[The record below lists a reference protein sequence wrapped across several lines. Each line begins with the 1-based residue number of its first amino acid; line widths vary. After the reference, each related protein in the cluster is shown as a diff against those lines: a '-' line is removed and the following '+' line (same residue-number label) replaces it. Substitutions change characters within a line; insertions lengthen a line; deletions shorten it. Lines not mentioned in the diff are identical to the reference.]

1 MSFFKGFFENTLKTK
16 DKCLSYV
23 NNNENIREIIKKI
36 KDNIEKFKDYKYVR
50 KINKKRILI
59 PFCIIAVFSLG
70 SFIGDITHK
79 EDVFIKKVERALEKG
94 KTGTVLDLIR
104 VDNSIELDKSD
115 IKPLIE
121 FYKADTS
128 RVKTLIDA
136 LRRGGSAYSLKLCID
151 EDSIFNKYYL
161 ELKLQDMEITSN
173 FKGSYVYVNGIDKGT
188 IGEEGSLEVSNMVPG
203 IYSIEIEK
211 ESDYGTIKE
220 ESEVT
225 LVESSNFNLPLEANL
240 VTVNSNFQDGIVY
253 INGKSSNIKVKD
265 FIEVGPFDET
275 NTTTL
280 MVKADTPWGTL
291 SSNEYTIGS
300 YPVIELNIDLKNS
313 KVVDEINDVVNRF
326 YFSVFKA
333 LNSESKDDIISATE
347 NVKDNVYSILN
358 KEYFWLKNSYEVSD
372 LEIKINNSEVNFDG
386 NNYTGNIVVNIS
398 YKIKKQI
405 FGISIKTEE
414 YSKNFFTEI
423 KYENNNWTIWNISN
437 FSLEGLEDIGQ

>member
-1 MSFFKGFFENTLKTK
+1 MSFFKSFFENTLKTK

-23 NNNENIREIIKKI
+23 KDNENIRKVIEKVKN
-36 KDNIEKFKDYKYVR
+36 NIEKFKNYKYI
-50 KINKKRILI
+50 KKLNKKRVLI
-59 PFCIIAVFSLG
+59 PVCIIAVFFLG
-70 SFIGDITHK
+70 SFVGDVTHK
-79 EDVFIKKVERALEKG
+79 EDVFIKKIERALEKG
-94 KTGTVLDLIR
+94 KTATILNLIK
-104 VDNSIELDKSD
+104 VEKGVKLTKSD

-121 FYKADTS
+121 FYKADAS

-136 LRRGGSAYSLKLCID
+136 LRKGGSVYSLKLCID
-151 EDSIFNKYYL
+151 EDNIFNKYYL
-161 ELKLQDMEITSN
+161 ELTLQDMEINSN
-173 FKGSYVYVNGIDKGT
+173 FQGSYVYINGVDKGT
-188 IGEEGSLEVSNMVPG
+188 IGEDGSLEVSNMVPG
-203 IYSIEIEK
+203 VYSIEIEK

-220 ESEVT
+220 ESEIT

-240 VTVNSNFQDGIVY
+240 VTVNSNFQEGIVY

-265 FIEVGPFDET
+265 FIDIGPFDES
-275 NTTTL
+275 NATTL
-280 MVKADTPWGTL
+280 MVKAATPWGTL

-333 LNSESKDDIISATE
+333 LNSESKADIVNATE
-347 NVKDNVYSILN
+347 SVKDNVYSILN
-358 KEYFWLKNSYEVSD
+358 KDYFWLKNSYEVSD

-386 NNYTGNIVVNIS
+386 NNYTGNIIVNVS

-423 KYENNNWTIWNISN
+423 KYENNSWTVCGINN
-437 FSLEGLEDIGQ
+437 FSLEGLENTQ